1 MSINIQAQGMFSLR
15 PEENLNGLSGGK
27 KNVFAG
33 NLNLGSDPIAQKRKE
48 AQEKAFKLV
57 KDAWENDREV
67 EKSITSM
74 KEHYYGLQAEN
85 LEYGKELD
93 DIHEDEKVLQELYG
107 VPEDSKEQEDL
118 ELLKKR
124 QDYNNR
130 VGEAPT
136 AEEYERLAE
145 IDKQGLTEYQQRALE
160 MNGRAGILKKKIND
174 NKNIMQADVAN
185 VKSILLE
192 KLKSDPMVDAQKA
205 AEEINQATNDEI
217 IGMLKQD
224 AMDYI
229 DEKLEEAEKQADK
242 KAEEKEE
249 KEKLQEE
256 IELKRAVQ
264 EAMIEQTKE
273 AVDRAKSKE
282 QQQET
287 PDIGFDEMLD
297 LTRNNPAA
305 SDVQQGLADI
315 KNSMKLVEAD
325 LKGIKV
331 DEEV

>member
-1 MSINIQAQGMFSLR
+1 MSISIQAQGIFSLK
-15 PEENLNGLSGGK
+15 PEENPNGLPGGK
-27 KNVFAG
+27 KTVFAA
-33 NLNLGSDPIAQKRKE
+33 NLNLANDPIAQKRKE
-48 AQEKAFKLV
+48 AQEKAFQLV

-67 EKSITSM
+67 EKSVHSI
-74 KEHYYGLQAEN
+74 KEHYYGLQKEN
-85 LEYGKELD
+85 LDYGKELD

-107 VPEDSKEQEDL
+107 VPEDSREQEDL

-124 QDYNNR
+124 QDYHNR

-136 AEEYERLAE
+136 EEEYKRLAE
-145 IDKQGLTEYQQRALE
+145 IDRQGLTEYQQRALGL
-160 MNGRAGILKKKIND
+160 NGRAGILKKNIND
-174 NKNIMQADVAN
+174 NKDMMQADVSN

-192 KLKSDPMVDAQKA
+192 KLKSDPMQDAQKA
-205 AEEINQATNDEI
+205 AEEINQAANDEI
-217 IGMLKQD
+217 IGMLQQE
-224 AMDYI
+224 AIDYI
-229 DEKLEEAEKQADK
+229 DEKQEEAEEQADK

-249 KEKLQEE
+249 KEELQEE

-273 AVDRAKSKE
+273 AVDRAKTKE
-282 QQQET
+282 QQQDA
-287 PDIGFDEMLD
+287 PDMDFDELLD

>member
-1 MSINIQAQGMFSLR
+1 MSINIQAQGMFFLR
-15 PEENLNGLSGGK
+15 PEENLNGLPGGK

-282 QQQET
+282 QQQEA

>member
-15 PEENLNGLSGGK
+15 PEENQNGLLGGK
-27 KNVFAG
+27 KTVFAG
-33 NLNLGSDPIAQKRKE
+33 NLNLANDPIAQKRKE

-67 EKSITSM
+67 EKSVTSM

-107 VPEDSKEQEDL
+107 VPEDSKEQEEL

-136 AEEYERLAE
+136 KEEYERLAE
-145 IDKQGLTEYQQRALE
+145 IDRQGLTEYQQRALAL
-160 MNGRAGILKKKIND
+160 NGRSGILRKKMND
-174 NKNIMQADVAN
+174 NKEIMQVDVAN

-192 KLKSDPMVDAQKA
+192 KLKSDPMADAQKA
-205 AEEINQATNDEI
+205 AEEIKQAANDEI

-273 AVDRAKSKE
+273 AVDRAKAKE
-282 QQQET
+282 QQQEA
-287 PDIGFDEMLD
+287 PDMDFDEMLD

-305 SDVQQGLADI
+305 GDVQQGLADI

>member
-1 MSINIQAQGMFSLR
+1 MSISIQAQGMFSLR
-15 PEENLNGLSGGK
+15 PEENQNGILGGK
-27 KNVFAG
+27 KTVFAG
-33 NLNLGSDPIAQKRKE
+33 NLNLADDPIAQKRKE
-48 AQEKAFKLV
+48 AQEKAFRLV
-57 KDAWENDREV
+57 KNAWENDQEV
-67 EKSITSM
+67 EKSVNSM
-74 KEHYYGLQAEN
+74 KDHYYGLQAEN
-85 LEYGKELD
+85 AEYGKELD
-93 DIHEDEKVLQELYG
+93 DVHEDEKVLQELYG
-107 VPEDSKEQEDL
+107 VAEDSEEQQDL

-124 QDYNNR
+124 QDYYNR

-136 AEEYERLAE
+136 EEEYKRLAE
-145 IDKQGLTEYQQRALE
+145 IDKKGLTEYQERALGL
-160 MNGRAGILKKKIND
+160 NSRAAAVKKKIND
-174 NKNIMQADVAN
+174 NKEMMQVDVAN

-205 AEEINQATNDEI
+205 AEEINQAANDEI

-229 DEKLEEAEKQADK
+229 DEKLEEAKEQADK

-273 AVDRAKSKE
+273 AVDRAKAKE
-282 QQQET
+282 QQQDA
-287 PDIGFDEMLD
+287 PDMDFDEMLD